1 MKRITLLFLLF
12 FTQIIFAQFTANDVK
27 YYVGTGSE
35 TAYLVVDFKDGT
47 DDRSYAWGYRYNSVD
62 APKMEDIIT
71 AVAAAEPNFTYVF
84 SVFSGSNFLSDIVF
98 NSHSGISG
106 TPDYWSTWEGSSAST
121 FGMNGGI
128 SSSTVQNGGWYGV
141 SYGFSNPTS
150 EEPATPIAA
159 YSSQWYKKS
168 DIITWL
174 GTGTNQSLVV
184 VDFGTDTNNVADSY
198 VFGIQYNGSITA
210 EDALDLIN
218 TELNGGFDYVM
229 TANVL
234 SSVTIGNRTETASG
248 ANLWKAY
255 SGTDLSN
262 WKTENDLSLVTLD
275 NNDWLGLSIGAR
287 RPFTPQDITASLS
300 INKYNTIEVNVYPNP
315 TSDILNI
322 QTAEIIT
329 NVTAYNITGQKVLQA
344 STQTIN
350 VSELRAGVYILK
362 VETLKGSAT
371 LKFVKK

>member
-12 FTQIIFAQFTANDVK
+12 FTQIIFAQFSPSDVK
-27 YYVGTGSE
+27 FHVGTGTE

-47 DDRSYAWGYRYNSVD
+47 DDRSYAWGYHYTPGTGQTFASMLV
-62 APKMEDIIT
+62 AI
-71 AVAAAEPNFTYVF
+71 AAAEPNFTINPTTGGPFLNHVTF
-84 SVFSGSNFLSDIVF
+84 NDHTSIGGSDW
-98 NSHSGISG
+98 
-106 TPDYWSTWEGSSAST
+106 WSTWSGTSAQT
-121 FGMNGGI
+121 FAMNGGV
-128 SSSTVQNGGWYGV
+128 SAALTDGHWYGV

-150 EEPATPIAA
+150 QAPVEPIPA

-174 GTGTNQSLVV
+174 GTGSNQSLVV

-218 TELNGGFDYVM
+218 TELNGGFDFVM
-229 TANVL
+229 NANVL
-234 SSVTIGNRTETASG
+234 SSVTIGNRTETAG
-248 ANLWKAY
+248 TNLWKAY
-255 SGTDLSN
+255 SGTDLSS
-262 WKTENDLSLVTLD
+262 WKTENDLSLINLD
-275 NNDWLGLSIGAR
+275 NNDWLGLSIGER

-300 INKYNTIEVNVYPNP
+300 TNKYNAIAANVYPNP

-322 QTAEIIT
+322 QTAETIT
-329 NVTAYNITGQKVLQA
+329 NVTAYNIAGQKVLQA
-344 STQTIN
+344 NTQTLN
-350 VSELRAGVYILK
+350 VSGLKAGVYVLK
-362 VETLKGSAT
+362 VETAKGSAT